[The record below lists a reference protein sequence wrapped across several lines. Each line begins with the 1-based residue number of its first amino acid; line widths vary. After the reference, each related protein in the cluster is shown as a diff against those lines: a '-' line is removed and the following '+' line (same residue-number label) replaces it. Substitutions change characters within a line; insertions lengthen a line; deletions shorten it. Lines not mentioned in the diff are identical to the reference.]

1 MVLFTWAVEAHTH
14 MTAQMTVIPYESGK
28 QEDVSGTQMILN
40 VIENLQWAL
49 LTFVF
54 QSAVEW
60 LVT

>member
-54 QSAVEW
+54 
-60 LVT
+60 